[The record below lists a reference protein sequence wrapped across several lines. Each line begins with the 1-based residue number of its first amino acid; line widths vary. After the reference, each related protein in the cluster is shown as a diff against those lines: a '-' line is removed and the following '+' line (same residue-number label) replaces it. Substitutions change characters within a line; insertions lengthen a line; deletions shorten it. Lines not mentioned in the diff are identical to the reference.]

1 LCLDGG
7 VDEAD
12 QPLRRDCACRGT
24 DAGFVHLS
32 CLANYAETKSKGW
45 DGGNEDMFVYPW
57 RVCPSCHQVYQNELA
72 IDITSK
78 FVSFIRR
85 QYPDDTR
92 KQVEALYVR
101 LSALNSMFER
111 LQPVQKREAGVTANV
126 MLSLIDRM
134 KTEIAPLPFRYTRF
148 EAYAYSVQGQIA
160 LKEGTEESLR
170 RAVVHFENQLE
181 VNKAIGDADGIAT
194 AKRNIAYAKS
204 MYESGNNNE
213 ELLRVFQELY
223 ELRIAELGE
232 ENEFT
237 IHAGRNCV
245 INLLKANRGEEA
257 RELLTKLLRTSKRV
271 LSPHHNITK
280 EIQSTLKRVAEV
292 SNQG

>member
-1 LCLDGG
+1 
-7 VDEAD
+7 
-12 QPLRRDCACRGT
+12 
-24 DAGFVHLS
+24 
-32 CLANYAETKSKGW
+32 
-45 DGGNEDMFVYPW
+45 M
-57 RVCPSCHQVYQNELA
+57 
-72 IDITSK
+72 
-78 FVSFIRR
+78 
-85 QYPDDTR
+85 
-92 KQVEALYVR
+92 
-101 LSALNSMFER
+101 
-111 LQPVQKREAGVTANV
+111 
-126 MLSLIDRM
+126 
-134 KTEIAPLPFRYTRF
+134 
-148 EAYAYSVQGQIA
+148 
-160 LKEGTEESLR
+160 
-170 RAVVHFENQLE
+170 
-181 VNKAIGDADGIAT
+181 NKAIGDADGIAT

-237 IHAGRNCV
+237 ILAGRNCA

-292 SNQG
+292 SNQD